1 MNDTLNL
8 ATRLPLS
15 VLVAGTMILSACG
28 EGSTDPHE
36 EDHAEEVEGVILV
49 LSGQTIA
56 SYDGETGRWTGELGV
71 APGEETAHIA
81 VRFVSHEGD
90 PVSLD
95 DDYYLEVQIANGS
108 IAEFEQDTP
117 GEFGGHLHGVAE
129 GETEVVFMLMHG
141 ALGAGHADFVTA
153 AVRVRVEP

>member
-1 MNDTLNL
+1 MMNQMMNAL
-8 ATRLPLS
+8 TRLPLS
-15 VLVAGTMILSACG
+15 LLLTGTMILSACG
-28 EGSTDPHE
+28 EGSTKPE
-36 EDHAEEVEGVILV
+36 EDHAEEVEGVMLV

-56 SYDGETGRWTGELGV
+56 SYDGETGRWSGALEV
-71 APGEETAHIA
+71 APGEETAYIA
-81 VRFVSHEGD
+81 VRFVEHNGS

-95 DDYYLEVQIANGS
+95 DDNYLEVQIEDES

-153 AVRVRVEP
+153 PVDVHVEP